1 MSVDVALVTWRDLP
15 ELDPD
20 DRPLATALRD
30 RGHRVAI
37 VAWDDPAFDWTQVR
51 LVLLR
56 NPWDYYRRPGE
67 FVEWAARVDGLT
79 QLLNPLAAV
88 RWNVDKRYL
97 VELAALG
104 APVVPTRYL
113 EPGTA
118 PDLAALFEEAGPA
131 GLVIKP
137 AVSADSW
144 ETLVARP
151 RDQDRARAHLDR
163 LLPDR
168 ALLVQP
174 FLASVE
180 THREHCLVF
189 LEGAFSHAVA
199 KNPLTRGGRWAGL
212 PEGTPVEP
220 ESDELAAAETILA
233 TAARAL
239 GTLPAALLYARV
251 DLLRDDDGRPLLL
264 ELELVEPTLFL
275 ADHPAGLARFV
286 AALER
291 LLPPDG
297 QPE

>member
-20 DRPLATALRD
+20 DRPLAAALRD

-118 PDLAALFEEAGPA
+118 PDLAALFEEAGPG

-180 THREHCLVF
+180 SHREHCLVF

-275 ADHPAGLARFV
+275 TDRPDALARLV
-286 AALER
+286 TALER
-291 LLPPDG
+291 RLAG
-297 QPE
+297 